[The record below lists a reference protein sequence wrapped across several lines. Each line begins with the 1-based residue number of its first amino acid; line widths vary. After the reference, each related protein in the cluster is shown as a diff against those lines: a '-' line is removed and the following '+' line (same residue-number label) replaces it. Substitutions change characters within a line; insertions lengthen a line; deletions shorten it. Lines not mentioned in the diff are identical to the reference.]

1 MRWRT
6 LGFLCGFF
14 LTIVVLSYF
23 YVQFTK
29 DLPSPESRIPTGL
42 LLMYSDGTPMSLP
55 RSFWVRLEDVPP
67 YFLNALLVSE
77 DKRFYFH
84 AGIDPLGIARA
95 VVRNIASMSIS
106 EGGSTITQQLAR
118 TLYLSPK
125 VSWQRKIKEM
135 FIALWLERHRT
146 KEEILQMYIN
156 SVYMGNGL
164 YGFASAS
171 RYYFGKDLSEI
182 SLNEAALLV
191 GVLRSPEN
199 FNPLRDWQIAKRKAK
214 TVLDAM
220 LEERYIS
227 ESVHRQSLEGLE
239 RMNYS
244 GKSVFGMDEEVF
256 WRVVRELREIGYGLD
271 ELRQGYRIYTTLDRK
286 LSQAALSLA
295 PNIVVEAID
304 PMSGA
309 MLVYKGVGLTYPE
322 GRRQLGSAIKP
333 LYYYLA
339 VLEGWSVDSELIDL
353 PLKIGDWTPENFDK
367 RYRGVVTMRQALVD
381 SLNVPSVNLF
391 MQLGREKVIDFL
403 KNELK
408 IEGYYPD
415 DMTIALGT
423 LETAPEEVLK
433 AYATIFNGGA
443 VLKPYIVQRIEDPN
457 GRTVYEASVR
467 VINVVKARKLSPMES
482 SAVLL
487 DVMREVV
494 ERGTGVRARQKV
506 PVAGKTGTSSKT
518 AWFVGGDQTFIM
530 AVAVDGENLTGG
542 VNAAPIWSKLVS
554 NYNYRGKMPDWVVQ
568 SSLTVKTTLP
578 SLTLDVDRIMQWL
591 EEGYLSLETLAE
603 LVSELD
609 SSAMLDFL
617 SSVNERSPELA
628 KQLWELVRTKRTW

>member
-1 MRWRT
+1 MRWR
-6 LGFLCGFF
+6 LIGFLCGFF

-77 DKRFYFH
+77 DKRFYLH
-84 AGIDPLGIARA
+84 VGIDPLGIARA
-95 VVRNIASMSIS
+95 VVRNISSMSIS

-125 VSWQRKIKEM
+125 VSWQRKIREM

-182 SLNEAALLV
+182 NLNEAALLV

-214 TVLDAM
+214 TVLDAL

-227 ESVHRQSLEGLE
+227 ESVHRQSLEELE
-239 RMNYS
+239 SMNYS
-244 GKSVFGMDEEVF
+244 GKPVFNMDEEVF
-256 WRVVRELREIGYGLD
+256 WRVVRELKDIGYGLD

-286 LSQAALSLA
+286 LSQAALGLA

-309 MLVYKGVGLTYPE
+309 VLVYKGVGLTYPE
-322 GRRQLGSAIKP
+322 GRRLLGSAIKP

-367 RYRGVVTMRQALVD
+367 RYRGVVTMRQALID

-408 IEGYYPD
+408 IEGYYPN

-433 AYATIFNGGA
+433 AYAAIFNGGA
-443 VLKPYIVQRIEDPN
+443 VLKPYIVQHIEDPN

-467 VINVVKARKLSPMES
+467 VINVVMARKLSPMES

-542 VNAAPIWSKLVS
+542 ANAAPIWSQLVS
-554 NYNYRGKMPDWVVQ
+554 NYNYRGRMPNWIVQ
-568 SSLTVKTTLP
+568 SRLTVKTTLP
-578 SLTLDVDRIMQWL
+578 SLTLDVDRIMRWL

-603 LVSELD
+603 LVSKLD

-617 SSVNERSPELA
+617 SSVNERSPQLA
-628 KQLWELVRTKRTW
+628 KQLWELIRTKRTW

>member
-1 MRWRT
+1 MRWKL

-23 YVQFTK
+23 YFQFTR

-84 AGIDPLGIARA
+84 VGIDPLGIARA
-95 VVRNIASMSIS
+95 AMRNISSMSIS

-125 VSWQRKIKEM
+125 VSWQRKIKEI

-164 YGFASAS
+164 YGFASAA

-182 SLNEAALLV
+182 DLNEAVLLV
-191 GVLRSPEN
+191 GVVRSPEN
-199 FNPLRDWQIAKRKAK
+199 FNPLKDWQVTKRKAK

-227 ESVHRQSLEGLE
+227 ESVHRQLLEGLE

-244 GKSVFGMDEEVF
+244 GKSVFSMDEEVF
-256 WRVVRELREIGYGLD
+256 WRVVRELKEIGYGLD

-286 LSQAALSLA
+286 LSQAALNLSRNVA
-295 PNIVVEAID
+295 VEAMD

-309 MLVYKGVGLTYPE
+309 VLVYKGVGLTYPE
-322 GRRQLGSAIKP
+322 GKRLLGSAIKP
-333 LYYYLA
+333 FYYYLA
-339 VLEGWSVDSELIDL
+339 ILEGWSVDSELIDL

-381 SLNVPSVNLF
+381 SLNIPSVNLF

-457 GRTVYEASVR
+457 GRVVYEASIKV
-467 VINVVKARKLSPMES
+467 VNVVRARRLSPMES

-487 DVMREVV
+487 SVMQEVV

-542 VNAAPIWSKLVS
+542 VNAAPIWSQLVS
-554 NYNYRGKMPDWVVQ
+554 NYNYHGKMPGWVVQ
-568 SSLTVKTTLP
+568 SRLTLKTTLP
-578 SLTLDVDRIMQWL
+578 SLTLDVDRIMRWL

-603 LVSELD
+603 LVSKLD

-617 SSVNERSPELA
+617 SSVNERSPQLA
-628 KQLWELVRTKRTW
+628 KQLWELIRTKRTW